1 LKQKI
6 NDELNLEIDLFTC
19 KEDEFIYL
27 YLALG
32 YEVKKELQNAFYMGY
47 TKRDIKN
54 KRPFMTHK
62 EEKLGYTT
70 LEIHPLDVY
79 DNRDYIK
86 TILQQNRSANETAK
100 R

>member
-1 LKQKI
+1 LKQEI
-6 NDELNLEIDLFTC
+6 NDKLNLEIDLFNC

-47 TKRDIKN
+47 TRRIIEN

-62 EEKLGYTT
+62 EEIGYIT

-79 DNRDYIK
+79 ENREYIK
-86 TILQQNRSANETAK
+86 TILQQNRSKNETAK

>member
-1 LKQKI
+1 MNQEI
-6 NDELNLEIDLFTC
+6 NDKLNLEIDLFTC
-19 KEDEFIYL
+19 TQDEFIYF
-27 YLALG
+27 YLGLT
-32 YEVKKELQNAFYMGY
+32 YEVKKQLSNAFYKGY
-47 TKRDIKN
+47 TSREIEN
-54 KRPFMTHK
+54 KRPFITHK

-86 TILQQNRSANETAK
+86 SILQQNRSENETAK

>member
-1 LKQKI
+1 LKQEI
-6 NDELNLEIDLFTC
+6 NDKLNLEIDLFNC

-32 YEVKKELQNAFYMGY
+32 YEVKKELQNAFYAGY
-47 TKRDIKN
+47 TKRIIEN

-62 EEKLGYTT
+62 EEIGYIT

-79 DNRDYIK
+79 ENREYIK
-86 TILQQNRSANETAK
+86 TILQQNRSKNETAK

>member
-1 LKQKI
+1 LKQEI
-6 NDELNLEIDLFTC
+6 NDKLNLEIDLFNC

-32 YEVKKELQNAFYMGY
+32 YKVKKELQNAFYAGY
-47 TKRDIKN
+47 TKRIIEN

-62 EEKLGYTT
+62 EEIGYIT

-79 DNRDYIK
+79 ENREYIK
-86 TILQQNRSANETAK
+86 TILQQNRSKNETAK

>member
-1 LKQKI
+1 LKQEI
-6 NDELNLEIDLFTC
+6 NDKLNLEIDLFNC

-32 YEVKKELQNAFYMGY
+32 YEVKKELQNAFYTGY
-47 TKRDIKN
+47 TKRIIKN

-62 EEKLGYTT
+62 EEIGYIT

-79 DNRDYIK
+79 ENREYIK
-86 TILQQNRSANETAK
+86 TILQQNRSKNETAK

>member
-1 LKQKI
+1 MKQEI
-6 NDELNLEIDLFTC
+6 NDKLNLEIDLFNC

-47 TKRDIKN
+47 TRRIIQN

-62 EEKLGYTT
+62 EEIGYIT

-79 DNRDYIK
+79 DNREYIK
-86 TILQQNRSANETAK
+86 TILQQNRSENDTAK

>member
-1 LKQKI
+1 MKQEI
-6 NDELNLEIDLFTC
+6 NDKLNLEIDLFNC

-32 YEVKKELQNAFYMGY
+32 YEVKKELQNAFYAGY
-47 TKRDIKN
+47 TKRIIEN

-62 EEKLGYTT
+62 EEIGYTT

-79 DNRDYIK
+79 ENREYIK
-86 TILQQNRSANETAK
+86 TILQQNRSKNETAK

>member
-1 LKQKI
+1 MKQEI
-6 NDELNLEIDLFTC
+6 NDKLNLEIDLFNC

-32 YEVKKELQNAFYMGY
+32 YEVKKELQNAFYAGY
-47 TKRDIKN
+47 TKRIIEN

-62 EEKLGYTT
+62 EEIGYIT

-79 DNRDYIK
+79 ENREYIK
-86 TILQQNRSANETAK
+86 TILQQNRSKNETAK